1 MFIFISVTLVVISSI
16 SFFSSQSFHL
26 SAHVTSVL
34 PCCLLFPLEA
44 QDINH
49 SYFGQSDNSKI
60 FVFWFSCLLCILRWC
75 DKQCFSVMF
84 YVHLTINS
92 RCALFTSCRGL
103 KPRFFFSIFIFVFR
117 VVFGFP
123 WELFLKQSLHLE
135 VLQLKFS
142 VNISTQELC

>member
-1 MFIFISVTLVVISSI
+1 
-16 SFFSSQSFHL
+16 
-26 SAHVTSVL
+26 
-34 PCCLLFPLEA
+34 
-44 QDINH
+44 
-49 SYFGQSDNSKI
+49 
-60 FVFWFSCLLCILRWC
+60 
-75 DKQCFSVMF
+75 MF

-123 WELFLKQSLHLE
+123 KIQKLFFFGELFLFFGELFLKQSLHLE